1 MAKTLKQIA
10 DELGEPKYR
19 LYRFLKQENISAT
32 YQEGNKMYYD
42 EEVEEIIKSNFP
54 LQESEKT
61 LQADSATI
69 QESEKTLQVDSATMQ
84 EPEKT
89 LQANFVTMQEPEKT
103 LQANSVTMQ
112 EPKKTLQVD
121 SVTMQENFATL
132 QSTFHE
138 MAATFHESTEHN
150 HQIIETLLT
159 THQKELESRDE
170 QIRQLQSELAIE
182 RQHNHELSDKLA
194 QLADQAQQLQLIQMQ
209 PPAMPV
215 PDEEPP
221 KQKPSFWKR
230 IFGRKE

>member
-42 EEVEEIIKSNFP
+42 EEVEKIIKSNFP

-61 LQADSATI
+61 LQTDSAMMQEPEKTLQANSATI
-69 QESEKTLQVDSATMQ
+69 QEPEKTLQSDSATMQ

-89 LQANFVTMQEPEKT
+89 LQ
-103 LQANSVTMQ
+103 
-112 EPKKTLQVD
+112 VD
-121 SVTMQENFATL
+121 SATMQENFATL

-170 QIRQLQSELAIE
+170 QIKQLQSELAIE

-209 PPAMPV
+209 PPALPV

-230 IFGRKE
+230 IFGKKE

>member
-1 MAKTLKQIA
+1 MGVCIWQRLKQIA

-42 EEVEEIIKSNFP
+42 EEVEKIIKSNFP

-61 LQADSATI
+61 LQTDSATM
-69 QESEKTLQVDSATMQ
+69 QESEKTLQVDSA
-84 EPEKT
+84 
-89 LQANFVTMQEPEKT
+89 
-103 LQANSVTMQ
+103 
-112 EPKKTLQVD
+112 
-121 SVTMQENFATL
+121 TMQENFATL

-138 MAATFHESTEHN
+138 MATTFHESTEHN
-150 HQIIETLLT
+150 HQIIEALLT

-209 PPAMPV
+209 PPALPV

-221 KQKPSFWKR
+221 KKKTSFWKR
-230 IFGRKE
+230 IFGKKE

>member
-32 YQEGNKMYYD
+32 YQKGNKMYYD

-61 LQADSATI
+61 LQADSATM
-69 QESEKTLQVDSATMQ
+69 QESE
-84 EPEKT
+84 
-89 LQANFVTMQEPEKT
+89 
-103 LQANSVTMQ
+103 
-112 EPKKTLQVD
+112 KTLQVD

-138 MAATFHESTEHN
+138 MAATFHESTDHN

-209 PPAMPV
+209 PPALPV
-215 PDEEPP
+215 PEEEMPDK
-221 KQKPSFWKR
+221 KQGFWKR
-230 IFGRKE
+230 IFGKKE